1 LSLLALFLLL
11 CAAAPVGAAEDGK
24 AAEEAKAP
32 AASKEAAPPARQ
44 PPETL
49 LELIVAGGPL
59 NIAFLAVLGLF
70 SLVALAVI
78 LERLV
83 NLTEGKL
90 VPPDFVRELQE
101 LIRRREED
109 PQAFRALCEKY
120 PSLIANVLKA
130 GLLRAGRP
138 VTEVEKGME
147 DAAARELG
155 ALRARVRPLTVLS
168 SVGPLVGLL
177 GTSVGMIVVF
187 RNATQFG
194 TGRAEFL
201 AEGIYLKLM
210 TTVGGLIVAI
220 PSVLFGA
227 FFNSK
232 SEKLLRKVDECLTET
247 VPCFARMEREAA
259 DRREGID
266 AIDRLAGRAF
276 ARVEEEPADRR
287 EEVDAIDRLT
297 GTKND

>member
-1 LSLLALFLLL
+1 MAWPPRHCRLSLFALFLLL
-11 CAAAPVGAAEDGK
+11 CAAAPARAAEDGK
-24 AAEEAKAP
+24 PAEEAKAP
-32 AASKEAAPPARQ
+32 AAGKEEAPPARK

-49 LELIVAGGPL
+49 LELVVAGGPL
-59 NIAFLAVLGLF
+59 NIAFLSVLGLF
-70 SLVALAVI
+70 SLIALAVI

-90 VPPDFVRELQE
+90 IPPGFVRELQE
-101 LIRRREED
+101 LVRRREAD
-109 PQAFRALCEKY
+109 PQPFRELCEKY

-138 VTEVEKGME
+138 VPEVEKGME
-147 DAAARELG
+147 DVAARELG
-155 ALRARVRPLTVLS
+155 ALRARVKPLTVLA

-187 RNATQFG
+187 RNATQYG

-227 FFNSK
+227 FLNSR

-247 VPCFARMEREAA
+247 VPCFARMERERAG
-259 DRREGID
+259 RREEVD

-276 ARVEEEPADRR
+276 DR